1 MGTKYR
7 EYAIKEYHEFIEIML
22 RYSGTIQE
30 IAKKCKKSYDETY
43 QYMKE
48 TGLLDKYQRRL
59 NKKKKARKL
68 VKEVQHWPPRMRKL
82 KVFPSRPPPTE

>member
-7 EYAIKEYHEFIEIML
+7 EYAIKDYHEFIEIML
-22 RYSGTIQE
+22 RNSGTIQE
-30 IAKKCKKSYDETY
+30 IAKKCKKIYDETY

-82 KVFPSRPPPTE
+82 KVFPSRPPPTQ